1 MRNISKHHFS
11 GGIVLQNSIMDT
23 HFSTAEREIER
34 ERERERE
41 RDRERERERRE
52 RDRGRGRP
60 KSDGCRCEERGHQNF
75 PLCRDRK
82 LMTPKWNY

>member
-41 RDRERERERRE
+41 RREREKRERQRQ
-52 RDRGRGRP
+52 RQTKIGW
-60 KSDGCRCEERGHQNF
+60 
-75 PLCRDRK
+75 L
-82 LMTPKWNY
+82 

>member
-34 ERERERE
+34 ERERERQ
-41 RDRERERERRE
+41 REREREERE
-52 RDRGRGRP
+52 TEAEAD
-60 KSDGCRCEERGHQNF
+60 QN
-75 PLCRDRK
+75 RMVVDVRK
-82 LMTPKWNY
+82 GAIKIFHFAEIVN

>member
-11 GGIVLQNSIMDT
+11 GGIVPQNSIMDT

-34 ERERERE
+34 ERERQ
-41 RDRERERERRE
+41 REREKREREERE
-52 RDRGRGRP
+52 RGRP
-60 KSDGCRCEERGHQNF
+60 KSDGCRCEERGDQNF
-75 PLCRDRK
+75 SLCRDRK